1 MAVNKRLVADANG
14 VLEKNA
20 VTYPRTGNIMAM
32 YPLDASV
39 AKAENGML
47 LGVNYTKGVI
57 EYPSANSE
65 AIMILDSAEK
75 EYDKNVVGLDQHYLA
90 PEHGYMPRLGKLE
103 VNDRFTTSTVA
114 YDSAVFADVNAI
126 ATAVEAGTAVYGK
139 PCEVAGYKGCIEL
152 TKTIPTGKVALK
164 VVKVTTIPNGD
175 AGIKFAVIKAD

>member
-114 YDSAVFADVNAI
+114 YDSAVFADESAI
-126 ATAVEAGTAVYGK
+126 EAAIEAGSVYGK
-139 PCEVAGYKGCIEL
+139 PCEVAGFKGMIEL
-152 TKTIPTGKVALK
+152 TKTVPTGKVALK
-164 VVKVTTIPNGD
+164 AVKFTTLPNGD
-175 AGIKFAVIKAD
+175 AAVKFAVIKAD

>member
-1 MAVNKRLVADANG
+1 MAVNTRLVANANG

-32 YPLDASV
+32 YPLDESV
-39 AKAENGML
+39 TKAENGML
-47 LGVNYTKGVI
+47 LGVNYAKGVI
-57 EYPSANSE
+57 EYPSTSAD

-75 EYDKNVVGLDQHYLA
+75 EYDVNVVGLDQHYLS
-90 PEHGYMPRLGKLE
+90 PEYGYMPRLGKLE

-114 YDSAVFADVNAI
+114 YDNAVFADVDAI
-126 ATAVEAGTAVYGK
+126 AATVEAGTAVYGK
-139 PCEVAGYKGCIEL
+139 PCEVAGFKGCIEL
-152 TKTIPTGKVALK
+152 TRTAPTGKVGLK

>member
-1 MAVNKRLVADANG
+1 MAVNTRLVANANG

-32 YPLDASV
+32 YPLDKSV
-39 AKAENGML
+39 TKAENGML
-47 LGVNYTKGVI
+47 LGVNYAKGVI
-57 EYPSANSE
+57 EYPSTSAD

-75 EYDKNVVGLDQHYLA
+75 EYDVNVVGLDQHYLS
-90 PEHGYMPRLGKLE
+90 PEYGYMPRLGKLE

-114 YDSAVFADVNAI
+114 YDNAVFADVDAI
-126 ATAVEAGTAVYGK
+126 AATVEAGTAVYGK
-139 PCEVAGYKGCIEL
+139 PCEVAGFKGCIEL
-152 TKTIPTGKVALK
+152 TKTAPTGKVGLK

>member
-20 VTYPRTGNIMAM
+20 VIYPRTGNIMAM
-32 YPLDASV
+32 YPLDETV
-39 AKAENGML
+39 TKAENGML

-75 EYDKNVVGLDQHYLA
+75 EYDSNVVGLDQHYLS
-90 PEHGYMPRLGKLE
+90 PKHGYMPRLGKLE

-114 YDSAVFADVNAI
+114 YDSSVFADVNAI
-126 ATAVEAGTAVYGK
+126 
-139 PCEVAGYKGCIEL
+139 CSR
-152 TKTIPTGKVALK
+152 TGKG
-164 VVKVTTIPNGD
+164 VVHYGSI
-175 AGIKFAVIKAD
+175 

>member
-1 MAVNKRLVADANG
+1 MAVNTRLVADANG

-32 YPLDASV
+32 YPLAETV

-47 LGVNYTKGVI
+47 LGVNYANGVI
-57 EYPSANSE
+57 EYPTTSAD

-75 EYDKNVVGLDQHYLA
+75 EYDSNVVGLDQHYLTPA
-90 PEHGYMPRLGKLE
+90 HGYMPRLGKLE
-103 VNDRFTTSTVA
+103 VNDRFTTSTVV
-114 YDSAVFADVNAI
+114 YDNAVFADVEAI
-126 ATAVEAGTAVYGK
+126 AAAVEAGTAVYGK
-139 PCEVAGYKGCIEL
+139 PCEVAGFKGCIEL
-152 TKTIPTGKVALK
+152 TKTLPTTKVALK

>member
-20 VTYPRTGNIMAM
+20 VIYPRTGNIMAM

-75 EYDKNVVGLDQHYLA
+75 EYDRNVVGLDQHYLT
-90 PEHGYMPRLGKLE
+90 PEHGYMPRLGKLV

-114 YDSAVFADVNAI
+114 YDSAIFANEAAI
-126 ATAVEAGTAVYGK
+126 EAAIEAGTVYGK
-139 PCEVAGYKGCIEL
+139 PCEVTGYKGCIEL
-152 TKTIPTGKVALK
+152 TKTAPTGKVGLK
-164 VVKVTTIPNGD
+164 AVKFTTIPNGD